1 MEDHT
6 GQWKGPRLKNRWLM
20 KVCCNQPTTEKSVSK
35 IRDCPLNCIFH
46 WRISCLPKAKLLSCR
61 YENSDKI
68 LSKTILLQLAK
79 EETKK
84 KKAAQTY
91 SRSLWLHGGKLW
103 FKSSKSAAKLFF
115 PLVCFNVLCCP
126 ICFPPSVNPLE
137 LLSEEETCLYISPT
151 THDSL

>member
-6 GQWKGPRLKNRWLM
+6 GQWKGPRLQNRWLM
-20 KVCCNQPTTEKSVSK
+20 KVCCNQPTTEKSVNK

-61 YENSDKI
+61 YENSYKI
-68 LSKTILLQLAK
+68 LAKIILLQLAK

-91 SRSLWLHGGKLW
+91 SRSLWLHHKVLTGPVCKLNR
-103 FKSSKSAAKLFF
+103 SLQEVSCDL
-115 PLVCFNVLCCP
+115 
-126 ICFPPSVNPLE
+126 NPVSQQQNFSFL
-137 LLSEEETCLYISPT
+137 
-151 THDSL
+151 